1 MILPRSLQG
10 RLLVLVTASVVAVW
24 IAATALAWRDAS
36 REIDQLL
43 DGHLAQA
50 AALLVMQ
57 QAQSEGEDEALDAPA
72 LHPYA
77 PRVVFQVF
85 HEGRLGIHSANAPAE
100 PMAPAAQGGSKG
112 FSTVRIDG
120 RAWRVF
126 AATGTR
132 HDVQVYVG
140 ERMDARTSILLAV
153 MRSVFWPMA
162 GALPLLAIATWW
174 AVRRGVA
181 PLREVGRLLTR
192 RDPRALD
199 PVRMPRAPRE
209 MQPMLDALNRL
220 LGRIRDVLDSER
232 RFTAD
237 AAHELRTPIAAIKAQ
252 AQVAR
257 AEIAPDLRDH
267 ALRAVL
273 EGCDRAARLVDQLLL
288 LARVEAGALTE
299 REPVEL
305 VVLAQQVVADFAP
318 RSIEKRQRLELD
330 APAPCVVFGN
340 RPLLAAL
347 IRNLVDNA
355 VRYSPA
361 GSNIVISIARANGR
375 VSLKVEDSGGGLS
388 DADMK
393 RLGERFFRGRD
404 DVQTGSGLGWSIVR
418 RIAGAHG
425 ADIDVGTSRTLG
437 GLCVQ
442 VGFSARPAGSDQPAM
457 ERSGST

>member
-10 RLLVLVTASVVAVW
+10 RLLVLVTGSVVAVW
-24 IAATALAWRDAS
+24 FAATALAWRDAS

-43 DGHLAQA
+43 DSHLAQA

-57 QAQSEGEDEALDAPA
+57 QAQSEAEDEALDAPA
-72 LHPYA
+72 LDPYA

-85 HEGRLGIHSANAPAE
+85 HEGRLGIHSANAPAQ
-100 PMAPAAQGGSKG
+100 PMAPAARGGPKG

-120 RAWRVF
+120 QDWRVF
-126 AATGTR
+126 AAQGAR
-132 HDVQVYVG
+132 HDVEVYVG
-140 ERMDARTSILLAV
+140 ERLDARTSILLAV

-162 GALPLLAIATWW
+162 GALPLLALATWW

-181 PLREVGRLLTR
+181 PLRELGRRLAR

-199 PVRMPRAPRE
+199 AVSMPGAPGE

-220 LGRIRDVLDSER
+220 FGRIRDVLDSER

-252 AQVAR
+252 AQVAL
-257 AEIAPDLRDH
+257 AEIDRGLREH

-273 EGCDRAARLVDQLLL
+273 EGCDRAAHLVDQLLL
-288 LARVEAGALTE
+288 LARLEAGALAE
-299 REPVEL
+299 RAPVEL
-305 VVLAQQVVADFAP
+305 VALAQQVVAELAP

-330 APAPCVVFGN
+330 AGAPCVVSGN
-340 RPLLAAL
+340 RPLLAVL

-361 GSNIVISIARANGR
+361 GSKIVISVARADGH
-375 VSLKVEDSGGGLS
+375 VSMNVEDGGSGLS
-388 DADMK
+388 DEQTQ
-393 RLGERFFRGRD
+393 RLGERFFRGQGNL
-404 DVQTGSGLGWSIVR
+404 QTGSGLGWSIVR

-425 ADIDVGTSRTLG
+425 AVIDVGRSRGLG
-437 GLCVQ
+437 GLRVEIGFPEPPIDSNQ
-442 VGFSARPAGSDQPAM
+442 RVVGRNG
-457 ERSGST
+457 